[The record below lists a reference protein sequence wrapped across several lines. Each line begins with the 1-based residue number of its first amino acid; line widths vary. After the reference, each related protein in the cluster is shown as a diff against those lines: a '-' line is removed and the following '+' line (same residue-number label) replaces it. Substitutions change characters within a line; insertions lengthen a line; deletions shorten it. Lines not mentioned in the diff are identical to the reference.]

1 MSNRP
6 NSDQFRFLLLLLL
19 LAAGA
24 LFVGV
29 LYAVSWCGSYYLENS
44 RFLLGVSLEA
54 TFPMPNL
61 ANFWKTKRLAIG

>member
-29 LYAVSWCGSYYLENS
+29 LYAVS
-44 RFLLGVSLEA
+44 
-54 TFPMPNL
+54 
-61 ANFWKTKRLAIG
+61 